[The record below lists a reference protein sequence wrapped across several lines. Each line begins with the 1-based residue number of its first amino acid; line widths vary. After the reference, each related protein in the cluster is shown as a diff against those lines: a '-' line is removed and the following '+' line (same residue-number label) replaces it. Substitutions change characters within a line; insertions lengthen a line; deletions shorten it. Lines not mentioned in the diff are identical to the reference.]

1 MDKTFFG
8 GDLDGNRDEIFLRR
22 DLEIWRKRRKFAR
35 KYGNRGKRN
44 EESCRL
50 GCLRIPGRSDAVGR
64 RGGRDRNATL
74 DRRDRKD
81 LRNRRDRGD
90 AVVRRGRKDAV
101 GRRKWKGEWRRRRGK
116 RGKDKIVDKIVNKKI
131 IDMGKYRMRK
141 GEMGVDTRKNFK
153 EETIKKSEAMLAELG
168 VDRNVVRTVSGR
180 VKGTNSHFRTYGEDQ
195 VVLCKNNNCIVRGG
209 SIEVAARMKM
219 VNELAGAEYRDP
231 VKRAEWEARYKE
243 ALRRKKTKM
252 TRLWDWMRDEIRKE
266 IKTGAREVDMSEI
279 IGKIEEKMEE
289 KKEKKK
295 KER

>member
-1 MDKTFFG
+1 
-8 GDLDGNRDEIFLRR
+8 
-22 DLEIWRKRRKFAR
+22 
-35 KYGNRGKRN
+35 
-44 EESCRL
+44 
-50 GCLRIPGRSDAVGR
+50 
-64 RGGRDRNATL
+64 
-74 DRRDRKD
+74 
-81 LRNRRDRGD
+81 
-90 AVVRRGRKDAV
+90 
-101 GRRKWKGEWRRRRGK
+101 
-116 RGKDKIVDKIVNKKI
+116 
-131 IDMGKYRMRK
+131 
-141 GEMGVDTRKNFK
+141 MGVDTRKNFK

>member
-131 IDMGKYRMRK
+131 ID
-141 GEMGVDTRKNFK
+141 
-153 EETIKKSEAMLAELG
+153 
-168 VDRNVVRTVSGR
+168 
-180 VKGTNSHFRTYGEDQ
+180 
-195 VVLCKNNNCIVRGG
+195 
-209 SIEVAARMKM
+209 
-219 VNELAGAEYRDP
+219 
-231 VKRAEWEARYKE
+231 
-243 ALRRKKTKM
+243 
-252 TRLWDWMRDEIRKE
+252 IR
-266 IKTGAREVDMSEI
+266 
-279 IGKIEEKMEE
+279 
-289 KKEKKK
+289 
-295 KER
+295 